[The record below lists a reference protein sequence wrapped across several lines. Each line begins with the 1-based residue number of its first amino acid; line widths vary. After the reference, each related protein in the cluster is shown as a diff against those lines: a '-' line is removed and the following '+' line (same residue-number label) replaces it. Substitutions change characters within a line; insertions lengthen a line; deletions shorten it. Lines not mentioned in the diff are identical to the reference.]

1 MYTSKTFIR
10 SGWAVALVL
19 LLCVSS
25 GCAVV
30 SLEDGSILYG
40 ARQVAQDDV
49 GGDHAMTILDAEFD
63 ADQYVESIWE
73 SQVLPEFEKSAMDLT
88 EIKQALEEDCQKACE
103 KYGVISNDKSCCI
116 FVVSAEGTLKDVNR
130 ESRNG
135 MATIE
140 IEGENAPY
148 TIQLQIGPVYKGA
161 SLRDALPFIKFSD
174 FKNQVDFSG
183 ISSAL
188 NRKVDTDIIPM
199 ANLEESIGE
208 SICVK
213 GAFSIKNEEDDIVI
227 TPVALVRGDT
237 I

>member
-10 SGWAVALVL
+10 SGGAVALVL

-40 ARQVAQDDV
+40 ARQVAEGDAGADD
-49 GGDHAMTILDAEFD
+49 AMTILDAEFD

-73 SQVLPEFEKSAMDLT
+73 SQVLPELETSAMDLT
-88 EIKQALEEDCQKACE
+88 EVKQALAQDYQKACE
-103 KYGVISNDKSCCI
+103 ECGVISNDKSSWV

-135 MATIE
+135 IATIE

-174 FKNQVDFSG
+174 FKNQVDFSS

-188 NRKVDTDIIPM
+188 NRKVDTDIIPA
-199 ANLEESIGE
+199 ANLEESIGQT
-208 SICVK
+208 IRFT
-213 GAFSIKNEEDDIVI
+213 GAFSIKNEEDDMVV
-227 TPVALVRGDT
+227 TPIAWTRG
-237 I
+237 